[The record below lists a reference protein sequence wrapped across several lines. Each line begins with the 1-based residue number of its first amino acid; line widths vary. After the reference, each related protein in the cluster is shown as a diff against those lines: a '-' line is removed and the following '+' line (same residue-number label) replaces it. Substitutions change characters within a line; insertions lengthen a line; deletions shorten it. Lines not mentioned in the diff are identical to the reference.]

1 MSKTPSRGRPAD
13 PEKQLQQKEKLL
25 DAAQAL
31 LAIKPYREVT
41 IRDLAEHAGLNSA
54 MVRYYF
60 DNKEG
65 LFLALL
71 DKMSAQH
78 FVDMKQIASQKEPI
92 KRFIQFIL
100 KMLTQNNSLARLIH
114 DEFANDNSKL
124 GEAFIERFPKR
135 MAKILPQLI
144 KANTPITDDKKAKY
158 AAFSLISMIIMPF
171 VGRSVRERAWE
182 IDDQELAS
190 EEWATHIYSMFISGC
205 GVL

>member
-1 MSKTPSRGRPAD
+1 MSKTSLRGRPAD
-13 PEKQLQQKEKLL
+13 PAKQQQQKEKLL

-41 IRDLAEHAGLNSA
+41 IRDLADHARLNSA

-71 DKMSAQH
+71 DHMSKQH
-78 FVDMKQIASQKEPI
+78 FVNMKQIYSQQEPI
-92 KRFIQFIL
+92 KKFIHFML

-124 GEAFIERFPKR
+124 GEAFIERFPKK

-144 KANTPITDDKKAKY
+144 KANTSITDDRKAKY

-182 IDDQELAS
+182 IDDAELAS
-190 EEWATHIYSMFISGC
+190 SEWAEHVYSMFSRGC
-205 GVL
+205 GSS

>member
-1 MSKTPSRGRPAD
+1 MTKTSSRGRPSD
-13 PEKQLQQKEKLL
+13 PQKQQLQKDKLL

-31 LAIKPYREVT
+31 LAIKPYKEVT
-41 IRDLAEHAGLNSA
+41 IRDLADHAGLNSA

-60 DNKEG
+60 NNKEG

-71 DKMSAQH
+71 DQMSKQH
-78 FVDMKQIASQKEPI
+78 FVDMKQIASQQEPI
-92 KRFIQFIL
+92 KKFIQFML

-144 KANTPITDDKKAKY
+144 WMISSPIHLQIMIY
-158 AAFSLISMIIMPF
+158 LLQQVYLLI
-171 VGRSVRERAWE
+171 
-182 IDDQELAS
+182 L
-190 EEWATHIYSMFISGC
+190 
-205 GVL
+205 LLL